1 MDKKALQKYAENL
14 WLEYCLIFP
23 KLVKYDC
30 PDIILNNRFTKTA
43 GCSYQELNVVHI
55 GAKFMPKHKSA
66 MLSIILPHELAH
78 QIDFNLFG
86 ASEKKCGHGKSW
98 CKVMVKIGLP
108 ATRYHSLEI

>member
-1 MDKKALQKYAENL
+1 MDKKELQKYAENL

-43 GCSYQELNVVHI
+43 GCNYQEVNVVHI
-55 GAKFMPKHKSA
+55 AAKFMPKHKSA
-66 MLSIILPHELAH
+66 MLSVILPHELAH
-78 QIDFNLFG
+78 QIDFNLYG

-98 CKVMVKIGLP
+98 CRVMEKIGLP

>member
-1 MDKKALQKYAENL
+1 MDKKELQKYAENL

-43 GCSYQELNVVHI
+43 GCNYQEINVVHI
-55 GAKFMPKHKSA
+55 AAKFMPKHKSA
-66 MLSIILPHELAH
+66 MLSVILPHELAH
-78 QIDFNLFG
+78 QIDFNLYG

-98 CKVMVKIGLP
+98 CRVMEKIGLS